1 MFKHPHPCP
10 SLRSRVRSWRPSR
23 LSGCWTQHTCLRSHR
38 RWVYYGGSQ
47 FWRLSAAGSWQCN
60 TSRGPM
66 NVYHCSLENPAMWLQ
81 YFEVQRCLRGFF
93 HVLSIICKEERSI
106 AWICITSN
114 PQLANSLGLFVS
126 QRGVENKAEVQAY
139 TVRTPK
145 KNAPHQNWAKL
156 FED

>member
-1 MFKHPHPCP
+1 MPITAIARTQLAPVSPQWLLDTAHVSHVSPTL
-10 SLRSRVRSWRPSR
+10 SLLRR
-23 LSGCWTQHTCLRSHR
+23 LPVLKTICCRIL
-38 RWVYYGGSQ
+38 VMD
-47 FWRLSAAGSWQCN
+47 N

-66 NVYHCSLENPAMWLQ
+66 NVYHGSLENPAMWLQ
-81 YFEVQRCLRGFF
+81 YFEVQRCQRGFF
-93 HVLSIICKEERSI
+93 HFLSIICKEERSI

-114 PQLANSLGLFVS
+114 PQLANSLGLFAS